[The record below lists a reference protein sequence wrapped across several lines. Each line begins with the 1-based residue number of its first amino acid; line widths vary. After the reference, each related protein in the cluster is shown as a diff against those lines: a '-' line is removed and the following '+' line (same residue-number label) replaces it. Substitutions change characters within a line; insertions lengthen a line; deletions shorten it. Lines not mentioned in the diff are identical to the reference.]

1 MPFTPNPNLDPKKK
15 SAQLTPDPIEQEPDL
30 ALESDAPET
39 EFAQEPEVTTAS
51 EPVDSKPEAAA
62 EDPESTI
69 GTGTSMA
76 LGCVAGTV
84 VLIGFGLLFLFLSTL
99 F

>member
-1 MPFTPNPNLDPKKK
+1 MSEKTN
-15 SAQLTPDPIEQEPDL
+15 T
-30 ALESDAPET
+30 PET
-39 EFAQEPEVTTAS
+39 D
-51 EPVDSKPEAAA
+51 EPVVPVAQGVGTGTPALPEQPVAT
-62 EDPESTI
+62 ETPSDESTI

-84 VLIGFGLLFLFLSTL
+84 VLIIFGLLFLFLSTL